1 MGVPKFASLIR
12 TKYRGCWNNPGDVK
26 FDKKTMSFA
35 MKKKNVNFRHL
46 LIDGNSLLHMAFQF
60 TFGYGGK
67 VKLTPEHKNFLKT
80 ASYEEIF
87 DQAVANFCNSIDN
100 MVESLQIQGSVFLV
114 FDGPAPLAK
123 MVQQRQRRYGKYY
136 SVENDSVFK
145 AAMKKERDEL
155 IGGMDK
161 TDLIKGDMEESDEQ
175 IIEQIKANQ
184 IGRSDKVVVD
194 LPSVF
199 EDVTNRPFP
208 NGGKYLVKEQAG
220 GDSSKVLK
228 SLIAWSKE
236 KKMRWTNIIN
246 PNAPHIVEISMNG
259 ETKKFLCVFH
269 AAIYMVYK
277 EQNPDDILLDSLI
290 VKSDTPASELNRF
303 RVYFST
309 DGFQIPAAESLF
321 NSSYYRTMEIFEKTR
336 DAFMRINNARII
348 KAIYVVSSE
357 LAKQNALYKETLM
370 RTGDSILMSNGKRLD
385 WLMELR
391 GLLVQN
397 EIQMR
402 IYGQDQDMGKLLDE
416 LIEKNKSSGST
427 AEEADYRLDD
437 IYFAEEDDQ
446 THLSS
451 RNFDSNSLT
460 PGTSEMKRIAKMIR
474 AHYDI
479 KFSKKAPYG
488 LQIDVGSYKRKDS
501 RNSKVA
507 IYFSDSSVPGE
518 GEQKL
523 MQLFRSNKFTEVQ
536 TKKMDL
542 FYGLD
547 ADLFVLTIIRC
558 STFKDYQCGLL
569 REEEMIRANFMPPT
583 DKTSFYAEKG
593 LTYHIADVATLTSMI
608 SKTIHPHDFVFL
620 TFMFGNDFLPRSPL
634 MSYENMTT
642 SENGSSV
649 FEQAIKLIGLRDG
662 SAMISIDGG
671 QLTLNMEEMQT
682 LLGKLKNIEQT
693 SIENLYKLYQQE
705 KRIRESNRAKT
716 IENLSKEMV
725 PLNLKYDMVLKS
737 TVVSQIWK
745 VRGIDE
751 TVKRVN
757 DINYP
762 RFRAN
767 WESHLANGFPG
778 YQNRMSSTKRDV
790 LAHACMEYLAGLKWI
805 ACYYFDA
812 MGKTDAPEII
822 EPEGLKF
829 IVHPDHV
836 EDISGEE
843 DYAMF
848 KKSEKTI
855 TAKEVSS
862 IERNNKPADILNKV
876 RNFIRDTI
884 NMDNVVSN
892 DKELSARCCWDVLT
906 YADSAVINT
915 VQTSA
920 NYNLSGPFN
929 VWIDMH
935 KEKFSNDQNVYA
947 DSTSTKVLDL
957 TTCIRK
963 LSENGNYIN
972 IYVAVQKGYYM
983 GLWHEKPE
991 IVAENNEFM
1000 LLKFRSSSNASYSFP
1015 TEGTS
1020 GVLSPFWYYPYLVS
1034 PLIASIYDTMTS
1046 MNVTQED
1053 IDSSIMGNPSGFDS
1067 TRLESLWAV
1076 GSDIQC
1082 YAVLPPQSGS
1092 LYPMPLM
1099 ENDEA
1104 TWQFPVK
1111 ITTRDYNFK
1120 GWVHEGALSV
1130 PPMDLNQLMEQYQ

>member
-67 VKLTPEHKNFLKT
+67 VKLTPEHKKFLQT
-80 ASYEEIF
+80 SSYEEIF
-87 DQAVANFCNSIDN
+87 DQAVSNFCNSIDN
-100 MVESLQIQGSVFLV
+100 MIESLQIQGSAFLV

-136 SVENDSVFK
+136 SVENDAVFK

-161 TDLIKGDMEESDEQ
+161 NDLPKEDLEESDEQ
-175 IIEQIKANQ
+175 LVQQIKADMV
-184 IGRSDKVVVD
+184 GRTDKVVVD

-208 NGGKYLVKEQAG
+208 NGGKFYVKEQAG

-228 SLIAWSKE
+228 SLVAWSKD
-236 KKMRWTNIIN
+236 KKMRWTNILN
-246 PNAPHIVEISMNG
+246 PNAPHTVEVEING
-259 ETKKFLCVFH
+259 EKKKFLCVFH

-277 EQNPDDILLDSLI
+277 EQNPEDILLDSLI
-290 VKSDTPASELNRF
+290 VKPDTPTSELNRYRDYF
-303 RVYFST
+303 RT
-309 DGFQIPAAESLF
+309 DGLQIPVSESIF
-321 NSSYYRTMEIFEKTR
+321 NSSYFRTMEIFEKTR
-336 DAFMRINNARII
+336 DSFLRINNARIN

-357 LAKQNALYKETLM
+357 LAKQNPLYKETLM
-370 RTGDSILMSNGKRLD
+370 RTGESILMSNGKRLD

-402 IYGQDQDMGKLLDE
+402 IYGQDQDMDKLLDE
-416 LIEKNKSSGST
+416 LIKKNKDTST
-427 AEEADYRLDD
+427 QEQADYRLDD

-474 AHYDI
+474 EHYDI
-479 KFSKKAPYG
+479 KFTKKAIYG
-488 LQIDVGSYKRKDS
+488 LEIDTGSYKRKDS
-501 RNSKVA
+501 RNSKTA

-523 MQLFRSNKFTEVQ
+523 MQLFRSQKFAD
-536 TKKMDL
+536 TKSDEMDL
-542 FYGLD
+542 YYGLD

-558 STFKDYQCGLL
+558 STFSSYQCGLL

-583 DKTSFYAEKG
+583 EKTSFYAEKG

-608 SKTIHPHDFVFL
+608 GKTIHPHDFVFL

-642 SENGSSV
+642 NEAGSSV
-649 FEQAIKLIGLRDG
+649 FEQAINFIGLRDTPAVIQMENG
-662 SAMISIDGG
+662 KL
-671 QLTLNMEEMQT
+671 QLNMEE
-682 LLGKLKNIEQT
+682 LKNILNRLKNIEQT

-716 IENLSKEMV
+716 IENLSREMV

-745 VRGIDE
+745 VKGIDE

-767 WESHLANGFPG
+767 WETHLANGFPG
-778 YQNRMSSTKRDV
+778 YQGKMSTAKKDV
-790 LAHACMEYLAGLKWI
+790 LTHACTEYLAGLKWI

-812 MGKTDAPEII
+812 MGENTRELIQPSD
-822 EPEGLKF
+822 LKF
-829 IVHPDHV
+829 VLHPDHIK
-836 EDISGEE
+836 DITGEE
-843 DYAMF
+843 EYMLF
-848 KKSEKTI
+848 KNSEKTI
-855 TAKEVSS
+855 TAKEIASLD
-862 IERNNKPADILNKV
+862 RNKNPKQKIDRARDFV
-876 RNFIRDTI
+876 RDKLDVGNIA
-884 NMDNVVSN
+884 SN
-892 DKELSARCCWDVLT
+892 DKELSSRCCWEVLN

-920 NYNLSGPFN
+920 NYNINGPFN
-929 VWIDMH
+929 VWIDMG
-935 KEKFSNDQNVYA
+935 KEKFSEDQSVYA
-947 DSTSTKVLDL
+947 DSTGIKILDL

-963 LSENGNYIN
+963 MANDGHYIN
-972 IYVAVQKGYYM
+972 IYVVVESGYYM
-983 GLWHEKPE
+983 ELFHEKPE
-991 IVAENNEFM
+991 IVAQTEEFM
-1000 LLKFRSSSNASYSFP
+1000 LLKFNSSSNADYSFP
-1015 TEGTS
+1015 TEGNK
-1020 GVLSPFWYYPYLVS
+1020 GALSPFWYYPYLVS
-1034 PLIASIYDTMTS
+1034 PMIASVYDTMT
-1046 MNVTQED
+1046 NANITQEE
-1053 IDSSIMGNPSGFDS
+1053 IDASIMGNHEGFNS

-1076 GSDIQC
+1076 ESDIQC

-1092 LYPMPLM
+1092 LYPMPLV
-1099 ENDEA
+1099 ENDAA

-1130 PPMDLNQLMEQYQ
+1130 PPMDLNQLMEQYE

>member
-35 MKKKNVNFRHL
+35 MKKKNVDFRHL

-67 VKLTPEHKNFLKT
+67 VKLTPEHKKFLQT
-80 ASYEEIF
+80 SSYEEIF
-87 DQAVANFCNSIDN
+87 DQAVKNFCNSIDN
-100 MVESLQIQGSVFLV
+100 MIETLQIQGSAFLV

-136 SVENDSVFK
+136 SVENDNVFK
-145 AAMKKERDEL
+145 IAMKKERDEL
-155 IGGMDK
+155 IGGMNAND
-161 TDLIKGDMEESDEQ
+161 IPNEDMDETQEQ
-175 IIEQIKANQ
+175 IAEQIRANQ
-184 IGRSDKVVVD
+184 IGKSNKVIVD

-199 EDVTNRPFP
+199 EDVINRPFP
-208 NGGKYLVKEQAG
+208 NGGKFYVKEQAG
-220 GDSSKVLK
+220 GDSTKVLK
-228 SLIAWSKE
+228 NLVAWSKE
-236 KKMRWTNIIN
+236 KKMRWTNILN
-246 PNAPHIVEISMNG
+246 PNAPHTVEVSING
-259 ETKKFLCVFH
+259 ENKKFMCVFH

-290 VKSDTPASELNRF
+290 VKPDTPASELNKF
-303 RVYFST
+303 KVYFST
-309 DGFQIPAAESLF
+309 DGFQIPASESIF

-336 DAFMRINNARII
+336 DAFMRINNARIN

-357 LAKQNALYKETLM
+357 LAKTNALYKETLM
-370 RTGDSILMSNGKRLD
+370 RSGDSILMSNGKRLD

-397 EIQMR
+397 ELQMR

-416 LIEKNKSSGST
+416 LIEKNKT
-427 AEEADYRLDD
+427 ADQREESDYRLDD

-474 AHYDI
+474 EHYEI
-479 KFSKKAPYG
+479 KFVKKAPYG
-488 LQIDVGSYKRKDS
+488 LEIDMGTYKRKDS
-501 RNSKVA
+501 RNKKID
-507 IYFSDSSVPGE
+507 IYFSDSSIPGE

-523 MQLFRSNKFTEVQ
+523 MQLFRSNKFTE
-536 TKKMDL
+536 TESDEMDL

-558 STFKDYQCGLL
+558 STFKNYQCGLL
-569 REEEMIRANFMPPT
+569 REEEMVRANFMPPT
-583 DKTSFYAEKG
+583 DKTSFFAQKG

-608 SKTIHPHDFVFL
+608 GKTIHPHDFVFL

-642 SENGSSV
+642 SETGSSV
-649 FEQAIKLIGLRDG
+649 FEQAIKMVGLREE
-662 SAMISIDGG
+662 SAMISIDKGE
-671 QLTLNMEEMQT
+671 LKLNMEELVS
-682 LLGKLKNIEQT
+682 LLGKLKNVEQA

-745 VRGIDE
+745 VKGIDE

-778 YQNRMSSTKRDV
+778 YQGKMSSAKKDV

-812 MGKTDAPEII
+812 MGRTDVPEII
-822 EPEGLKF
+822 QPEGLKF
-829 IVHPDHV
+829 ILHPDHLV
-836 EDISGEE
+836 DISGDE
-843 DYAMF
+843 DYIMF
-848 KKSEKTI
+848 KNSEKTI
-855 TAKEVSS
+855 TKKEVES
-862 IERNNKPADILNKV
+862 LV
-876 RNFIRDTI
+876 RNKKPEDIINRARNFVRDNI
-884 NMDNVVSN
+884 SMDNVASN
-892 DKELSARCCWDVLT
+892 DAELSSKCCWDVLT
-906 YADSAVINT
+906 YADAAVINT

-920 NYNLSGPFN
+920 HYKLEGPYN
-929 VWIDMH
+929 VWIDMA
-935 KEKFSNDQNVYA
+935 KEKFAKDQNVYA
-947 DSTSTKVLDL
+947 DSSDRKVLEL
-957 TTCIRK
+957 TACIRK
-963 LSENGNYIN
+963 MSNDGHYIN
-972 IYVAVQKGYYM
+972 IYVVVEKNHYLGI
-983 GLWHEKPE
+983 LNEKPE
-991 IVAENNEFM
+991 IVVQNDEFI
-1000 LLKFRSSSNASYSFP
+1000 LLKFRSGSNASYSFP

-1034 PLIASIYDTMTS
+1034 PLIASVYDTMTN
-1046 MNVTQED
+1046 MNLTQET
-1053 IDSSIMGNPSGFDS
+1053 IDSSIMGNPHGFDS
-1067 TRLESLWAV
+1067 VRLESLWAV
-1076 GSDIQC
+1076 NSDIQC

-1092 LYPMPLM
+1092 LYPMPLV
-1099 ENDEA
+1099 ENDVS

-1130 PPMDLNQLMEQYQ
+1130 PPMDLNQLMEQYE